1 MLGTEPNVMIF
12 YPSILLASRRE
23 MIQKKIENLVM
34 IFPEV
39 ALSKLLQQPQ
49 RLSVSIHGVIGF
61 H

>member
-39 ALSKLLQQPQ
+39 ALSELLQ
-49 RLSVSIHGVIGF
+49 
-61 H
+61 